1 MQRGPQI
8 QSREFGQPSG
18 DRHSMAQQLI
28 GGFLNAVRHSSEMQ
42 AMVNSYRRN

>member
-18 DRHSMAQQLI
+18 DRHSIVQQVL
-28 GGFLNAVRHSSEMQ
+28 GGFLSTMRHSSEMQ
-42 AMVNSYRRN
+42 AMVNRYHRS

>member
-18 DRHSMAQQLI
+18 DRHSIAQQVF
-28 GGFLNAVRHSSEMQ
+28 GGFLNAVRHNSQ
-42 AMVNSYRRN
+42 IQYMVNRYHRD